1 MSKNHDKSD
10 MMSSVSNS
18 SKFSVKSQQVI
29 AEQDVVIAKQDD
41 QIARMKRMLTEAG
54 IDPYCISPTQ
64 KLSWCTVSRDSQSKE
79 TIINRNMKSIKHES

>member
-1 MSKNHDKSD
+1 
-10 MMSSVSNS
+10 MSSVSYS

-29 AEQDVVIAKQDD
+29 AEQDVVIAKQVD

-64 KLSWCTVSRDSQSKE
+64 KLSWCTVLYQE
-79 TIINRNMKSIKHES
+79 TGKVRKQCNLYMQLVSWELQ